1 VSISAHLPCLSGCET
16 GEAHVIVAS
25 VTVLLFICYL
35 VEMHLQ
41 SDLLRIAGISTATMP
56 PEADIKKRI
65 GRKLTKK
72 RREGHQVTMEI
83 PERFKDGDDADEDC
97 TAPKGQNMYMN
108 QSVFGMIAAAGSQV
122 DFNARFDGQSSE
134 DEDAQADSSSREEDM
149 ETGNKPRPEQ
159 ISAPSK
165 PEKHRRKFS
174 ENKIIR
180 SLPHLGRKG
189 SKSKTSPH
197 RTASPAALES
207 PSIEVTPTMPR
218 GQPVMSQMLE
228 AQVELSSRPSFDV
241 PRGSEEPGKL
251 EAHEE
256 GASSNLA
263 IRLMEI
269 FEFDK
274 PEEVIEGLH
283 HRT

>member
-1 VSISAHLPCLSGCET
+1 LHISIPSIPSGSET

-25 VTVLLFICYL
+25 VTVVLFICLQASYL

-41 SDLLRIAGISTATMP
+41 TGLLRIAGISTATMP

-72 RREGHQVTMEI
+72 RREGHQATMEI
-83 PERFKDGDDADEDC
+83 PERFKDGDDVDEDC

-108 QSVFGMIAAAGSQV
+108 QSVFGLIAAAGSQV
-122 DFNARFDGQSSE
+122 DFNARFDGQSSD

-149 ETGNKPRPEQ
+149 ETSNKPRPEQ
-159 ISAPSK
+159 ILSPSK

-197 RTASPAALES
+197 GTASPAALES

-218 GQPVMSQMLE
+218 GQPVMSQILE
-228 AQVELSSRPSFDV
+228 AQAELSSRPSFDV
-241 PRGSEEPGKL
+241 PRQSEELGKL
-251 EAHEE
+251 ETHEE
-256 GASSNLA
+256 GASSSLA

-274 PEEVIEGLH
+274 PEEVIEG
-283 HRT
+283 